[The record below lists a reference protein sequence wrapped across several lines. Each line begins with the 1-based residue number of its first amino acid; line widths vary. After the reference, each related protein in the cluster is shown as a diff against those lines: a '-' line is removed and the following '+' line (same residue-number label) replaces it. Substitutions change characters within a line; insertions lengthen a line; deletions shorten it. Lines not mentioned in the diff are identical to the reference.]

1 MRVARFLARNWRP
14 RQGTLQRPVLGPVVP
29 ALPDA
34 WGAETRSGG
43 ELVFVDEAAEEVAPA
58 QGR

>member
-1 MRVARFLARNWRP
+1 MREMSP
-14 RQGTLQRPVLGPVVP
+14 
-29 ALPDA
+29 